1 MTVPAD
7 DDVDFVRRAKSGDYP
22 AFEALVSKYEQPMYT
37 LARRI
42 VGSPEDAEDVV
53 QDAFSSVV
61 QHLGEFRGDSSFHT
75 WLSRITTNQALKVL
89 RKRRG
94 LSTVPLDESRDG
106 EAAPLPRPEYIAP
119 WARTPEDAARTPSVR
134 TLIEEALKEL
144 DEKYRVVF
152 VLRDLQGLSTEA
164 AAQTLGITESNL
176 KVRLL
181 RARLQLR
188 ERLTRVLGDD
198 AARVLPPED
207 HQKARHDD
215 EVR

>member
-1 MTVPAD
+1 MTVPGD
-7 DDVDFVRRAKSGDYP
+7 DDVDLVRRAKAGEYP
-22 AFEALVSKYEQPMYT
+22 AFEALVSKYEQQMYA

-42 VGSPEDAEDVV
+42 VGSAEDAEDVV

-61 QHLGEFRGDSSFHT
+61 QNLQGFRGDSSFHT
-75 WLSRITTNQALKVL
+75 WLSRIATNQALKVL

-94 LSTVPLDESRDG
+94 LSTVPIDE
-106 EAAPLPRPEYIAP
+106 EATSLPRPEYIAP
-119 WARTPEDAARTPSVR
+119 WAKDPEEAARNPSIR
-134 TLIEEALKEL
+134 ALIDDALKEL

-188 ERLTRVLGDD
+188 ERLTRVLGDE

-207 HQKARHDD
+207 HQEARHDH
-215 EVR
+215 EMR

>member
-1 MTVPAD
+1 MTVSTD
-7 DDVDFVRRAKSGDYP
+7 DDVDLVRRAKSGDYP
-22 AFEALVSKYEQPMYT
+22 AFEALVSKYERSMYA

-42 VGSPEDAEDVV
+42 TGNPEDAEDVV
-53 QDAFSSVV
+53 QDAFSNVV

-75 WLSRITTNQALKVL
+75 WLSRIATNQALKVL

-94 LSTVPLDESRDG
+94 LSTVPLDEARDG
-106 EAAPLPRPEYIAP
+106 DALALPRPEFIAP
-119 WARTPEDAARTPSVR
+119 WSQDPQEAGKDPSIR
-134 TLIEEALKEL
+134 TLVEQALEEL

-164 AAQTLGITESNL
+164 AAQILGITESNL

-188 ERLTRVLGDD
+188 ERLTRVLGDES
-198 AARVLPPED
+198 ARILPPED
-207 HQKARHDD
+207 HQEARRDD

>member
-1 MTVPAD
+1 MTVSAD
-7 DDVDFVRRAKSGDYP
+7 DDVDLVRRAKSGDYP
-22 AFEALVSKYEQPMYT
+22 AFEALVSKYEQPMYA

-42 VGSPEDAEDVV
+42 VGSAEDAEDVV

-61 QHLGEFRGDSSFHT
+61 QHLPEFRGDSSFHT
-75 WLSRITTNQALKVL
+75 WLSRIATNQALKVL

-94 LSTVPLDESRDG
+94 LSTVPLDEEST
-106 EAAPLPRPEYIAP
+106 ALPRPEYIAP
-119 WARTPEDAARTPSVR
+119 WAKDPEEAARTPSIR
-134 TLIEEALKEL
+134 ALIEEALKEL
-144 DEKYRVVF
+144 DEKYRLAF
-152 VLRDLQGLSTEA
+152 VLRDLEGLSTEA

-188 ERLTRVLGDD
+188 ERLTRALGDE
-198 AARVLPPED
+198 AARVLPPGD
-207 HQKARHDD
+207 HEEARHDD

>member
-1 MTVPAD
+1 MTVSAD
-7 DDVDFVRRAKSGDYP
+7 EDVDLVRRAKSGEYP
-22 AFEALVSKYEQPMYT
+22 AFEALVSKYEHPMYV

-42 VGSPEDAEDVV
+42 VGSAEDAEDVV

-61 QHLGEFRGDSSFHT
+61 EHLQEFRGDSSFHT
-75 WLSRITTNQALKVL
+75 WLSRIATNQALKVL

-94 LSTVPLDESRDG
+94 LTTVPLDEEST
-106 EAAPLPRPEYIAP
+106 PLPRPEYIAP
-119 WARTPEDAARTPSVR
+119 WAEDPEEAARNPSIR
-134 TLIEEALKEL
+134 ALIDDALKEL
-144 DEKYRVVF
+144 EEKYRVVF

-164 AAQTLGITESNL
+164 AAKTLGITESNL

-188 ERLTRVLGDD
+188 ERLTRVLGDE
-198 AARVLPPED
+198 AARVVPPES
-207 HQKARHDD
+207 HQEARHDD